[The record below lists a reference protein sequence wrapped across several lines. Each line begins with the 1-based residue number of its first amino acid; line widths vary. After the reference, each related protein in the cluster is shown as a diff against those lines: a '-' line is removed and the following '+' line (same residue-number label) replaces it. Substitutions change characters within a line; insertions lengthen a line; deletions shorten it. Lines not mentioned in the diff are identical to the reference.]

1 MKTHL
6 IVGASG
12 TVGSEIVKLLKQ
24 QGQRV
29 KAITSKRG
37 ALTTEGIDKVYVD
50 LLTGEGRR
58 QAFHGVDRAFLLS
71 PGGYADQYRVLAP
84 LIQEAKRSGLEKV
97 VLMTALGANA
107 NDASAMRRAEIDLE
121 KSGVPYNIVRP
132 NWFMQNFNTF
142 WAEGIRAHAKI
153 QLPAGN
159 AKVSFID
166 SRDISAAAA
175 SLLTNDAF
183 TNRAFDL
190 TGPAALDH
198 AQVAQAISNATGKA
212 VMYQDIEPAALK
224 GGLRDAGL
232 AEDYVD
238 FLLLIFGFLREGYN
252 ARITDSVQTLLGRPA
267 RGFNEYARDYRDAWR

>member
-12 TVGSEIVKLLKQ
+12 TVGSEIVTLLKQ